1 MQPTS
6 RVSGFES
13 TNNAD
18 YEPSDVFCGL
28 ASLIVEGRL
37 PRHDGRGYGEG
48 THVPIGTKGPRH
60 HVCSEENTMVRFE
73 AESRPSND
81 ILTSSLSKRQRK
93 PPMRVGIRV
102 GPILKK

>member
-6 RVSGFES
+6 RVGGFEV
-13 TNNAD
+13 TNNAAD
-18 YEPSDVFCGL
+18 SETPDVFCGL

-60 HVCSEENTMVRFE
+60 HVCSEENTMVRVKRMLMIFFSSVQ
-73 AESRPSND
+73 AYILQAYSRLGQSTCK
-81 ILTSSLSKRQRK
+81 IIVC
-93 PPMRVGIRV
+93 M
-102 GPILKK
+102 